1 VDPACAKEAERDYM
15 LDRRKFRRRYLAFYS
30 RVFDVKS
37 HQLLGRLVDLTPQG
51 LMLLSE
57 IPLPTATAFRLKIE
71 LSEAFTDKTAVVFGA
86 SSIWCQPDID
96 PHFYNTGFHLT
107 DIDPEDVTII
117 ESIVRA
123 YGFRDN

>member
-1 VDPACAKEAERDYM
+1 M

-30 RVFDVKS
+30 RVFDVNS
-37 HQLLGRLVDLTPQG
+37 HQLLGRLVDITPKG

-57 IPLPTATAFRLKIE
+57 VPLPTDTAFRLKIE

-86 SSIWCQPDID
+86 RSIWGQPDVD
-96 PHFYNTGFHLT
+96 PHFYNTGFQLT
-107 DIDPEDVTII
+107 EIDPADVTII
-117 ESIVRA
+117 ESIVQA